1 MGIIYKA
8 TNNVNGKPYIGKT
21 IQKLKQRIYVH
32 KAYAKKGSRHIFAQA
47 IKKYGIENFGWEV
60 ICECDNEILDIMETM
75 KIISNN
81 THYLD
86 GYGYNMTYGGEGC
99 LGYKHPPEAREKISK
114 SKQGKNNPMYG
125 KVTKGYTG
133 HHHNEEIKELIGQK
147 SKEVWNNLGE
157 KEKQNRLKPF
167 IDSCHT
173 KEADRKR
180 SEALKG
186 HFVAEETKS
195 KISVSLKLYYK
206 NKM

>member
-8 TNNVNGKPYIGKT
+8 TNKINGKPYIGKT
-21 IQKLKQRIYVH
+21 IQKLKQRIYIH
-32 KAYAKKGSRHIFAQA
+32 KVYAKKNSRHVFAQA

-60 ICECDNEILDIMETM
+60 ICECDNEVLGIVETM

-99 LGYKHPPEAREKISK
+99 LGYKHSLEVKEKISK

-125 KVTKGYTG
+125 KITKGYTG
-133 HHHNEEIKELIGQK
+133 HHHKEEIKQLISKK
-147 SKEVWNNLGE
+147 SKDVWNNLDKE
-157 KEKQNRLKPF
+157 KKQNRLRPF
-167 IDSCHT
+167 IGSGNT
-173 KEADRKR
+173 EEANKKR
-180 SEALKG
+180 AETLKG
-186 HFVAEETKS
+186 HSVTEETKS
-195 KISVSLKLYYK
+195 KISTSLKVYYK